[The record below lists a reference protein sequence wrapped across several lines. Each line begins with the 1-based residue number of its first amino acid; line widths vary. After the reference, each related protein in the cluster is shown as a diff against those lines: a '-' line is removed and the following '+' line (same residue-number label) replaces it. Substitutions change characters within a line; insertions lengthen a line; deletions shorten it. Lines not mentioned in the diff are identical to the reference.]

1 MIDRSALPE
10 RSLALAPKPS
20 TAKNEDDAL
29 FVSDDENEIPA
40 PSVKVDESVPE
51 ITKDKPSAPAFGFG
65 NGFAGTAK
73 PLGSEPSAIPPQQAT
88 TSQPSALQPGNPLSS
103 MFGGNFGGAPAAP
116 LSTAPA
122 PNPFASFSSSYATPK
137 PTPAS
142 QAPGP
147 FSFSNPN
154 PGPERSNPMSYT
166 AQNPFAV
173 AGQKEPTT
181 APPSTTSPFKF
192 PSAFPSASSQSP
204 ASSPFGFPTTSTT
217 TTTTNSNQSPG
228 VAAGQPP
235 KSFSDST
242 KPSIFSGNTTSPFSF
257 GQSSAFKGS
266 AAQESQI
273 SVSKPAQAPS
283 LFAPKQDGIVIIC
296 KMGLSH

>member
-1 MIDRSALPE
+1 MIDRSVLPE
-10 RSLALAPKPS
+10 RSLALPAPKPS

-88 TSQPSALQPGNPLSS
+88 TSQRSALQPGNPFSS
-103 MFGGNFGGAPAAP
+103 VFGGNFGGAPAAP
-116 LSTAPA
+116 PSTAPA
-122 PNPFASFSSSYATPK
+122 PNPFASFSSPYAPPK

-154 PGPERSNPMSYT
+154 SGSERSNPMSYT
-166 AQNPFAV
+166 AQNPFTV

-181 APPSTTSPFKF
+181 APPTTSPFKF
-192 PSAFPSASSQSP
+192 PSAFPSASSQPP
-204 ASSPFGFPTTSTT
+204 ASSPFGFPTTS

-235 KSFSDST
+235 KSFFDST
-242 KPSIFSGNTTSPFSF
+242 KPPIFSGNTTSPFNF

-283 LFAPKQDGIVIIC
+283 LFAPKQDGMVIIC